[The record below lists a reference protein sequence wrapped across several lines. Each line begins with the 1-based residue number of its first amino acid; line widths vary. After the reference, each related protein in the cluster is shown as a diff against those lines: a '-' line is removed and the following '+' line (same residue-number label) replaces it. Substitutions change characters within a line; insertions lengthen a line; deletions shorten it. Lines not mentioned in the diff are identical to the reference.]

1 MVLIE
6 KEVTRIDKN
15 AEKITKIYLTYYNL
29 LIVQDLWPSHY
40 QILSKIFMKEFIE
53 LRVCK
58 YFELKILGEYHDL
71 YVENDAQ
78 YC

>member
-29 LIVQDLWPSHY
+29 LIFISLSNTVKNLYERIHSIKSL
-40 QILSKIFMKEFIE
+40 QIF
-53 LRVCK
+53 
-58 YFELKILGEYHDL
+58 
-71 YVENDAQ
+71 
-78 YC
+78 